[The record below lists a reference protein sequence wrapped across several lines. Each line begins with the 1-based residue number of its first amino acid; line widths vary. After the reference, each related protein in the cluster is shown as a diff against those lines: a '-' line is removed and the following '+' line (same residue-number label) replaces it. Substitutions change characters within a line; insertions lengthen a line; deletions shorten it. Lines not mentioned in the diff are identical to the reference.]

1 MVRITAGWALALTLL
16 ESSSAAAQEWRCTPI
31 RHGDSAA
38 TLARNLTGD
47 ARHRTAPWFQI
58 VDPASQTILP
68 KAGYDRIRPGWRAC
82 IAETALAPAPRQVSG
97 ESTRGW
103 LDATFGTLVNRAR
116 EADANVVLWLA
127 LVIAITLVSS
137 SVGEY
142 VAARK
147 PVPDAIRRFAEEF
160 VREFERPL
168 LLPDERRRAVRARLR
183 VNVSR
188 RRRRLE
194 VLLAPAAG
202 RRYPNLSDH
211 RTNVEYDIRRVT
223 QRLRGPAIA
232 DALYAQGP
240 WVVVPFEF
248 PENSRQAGVK

>member
-1 MVRITAGWALALTLL
+1 MVRITVGLAFALTLI
-16 ESSSAAAQEWRCTPI
+16 ESSPAAAQEWRCTSI

-38 TLARNLTGD
+38 ALARRLTGD
-47 ARHRTAPWFQI
+47 ARNRLVPWFQI
-58 VDPASQTILP
+58 VDPATQTVVL
-68 KAGYDRIRPGWRAC
+68 KGGYDRIQPGWRAC
-82 IAETALAPAPRQVSG
+82 IAEVSMAPASRQVSG
-97 ESTRGW
+97 ESAPGW
-103 LDATFGTLVNRAR
+103 LDATLGTLIDRAR
-116 EADANVVLWLA
+116 EVDSNVVLWLV

-137 SVGEY
+137 SVNDH
-142 VAARK
+142 VAAK
-147 PVPDAIRRFAEEF
+147 KAVPDAIRRFAEEF

-188 RRRRLE
+188 RRLE

-211 RTNVEYDIRRVT
+211 RSNVEYDIRRVT
-223 QRLRGPAIA
+223 HQLRGPAVA
-232 DALYAQGP
+232 GDALYAQGP

-248 PENSRQAGVK
+248 PENSRQAGVT

>member
-1 MVRITAGWALALTLL
+1 MVRIIAGWALALILL
-16 ESSSAAAQEWRCTPI
+16 EPSPAAAQEWRCAPI

-38 TLARNLTGD
+38 AMALRLTGD
-47 ARHRTAPWFQI
+47 ARNRVAPWFQI
-58 VDPASQTILP
+58 VDPATQTFVP

-82 IAETALAPAPRQVSG
+82 IAGTSLAPAPPHVSG
-97 ESTRGW
+97 ESTLGW
-103 LDATFGTLVNRAR
+103 LDATLATLVNLAR
-116 EADANVVLWLA
+116 EADANVVLWLG

-137 SVGEY
+137 SIGEY
-142 VAARK
+142 VDAKKA
-147 PVPDAIRRFAEEF
+147 VPDAIRRFAEEF

-188 RRRRLE
+188 RRLE

-223 QRLRGPAIA
+223 QRLRGPAVVG

-240 WVVVPFEF
+240 WVVVPFEL

>member
-1 MVRITAGWALALTLL
+1 MVRITVGLALALTLI
-16 ESSSAAAQEWRCTPI
+16 ESSPAAAQEWRCTSI

-38 TLARNLTGD
+38 ALARRLTGD
-47 ARHRTAPWFQI
+47 ASNRLAPWFQI
-58 VDPASQTILP
+58 VDPATQTVVL
-68 KAGYDRIRPGWRAC
+68 KAGYDRIQPGWRAC
-82 IAETALAPAPRQVSG
+82 IAEVSLAPAPRQASG
-97 ESTRGW
+97 GSAPDW
-103 LDATFGTLVNRAR
+103 LDATLGTLIDRAR
-116 EADANVVLWLA
+116 EADSNVVLWLA

-137 SVGEY
+137 SVNDH
-142 VAARK
+142 VAAK
-147 PVPDAIRRFAEEF
+147 KAVPDAIRRFAEEF

-188 RRRRLE
+188 RRLE

-211 RTNVEYDIRRVT
+211 RSNVEYDIRRVT
-223 QRLRGPAIA
+223 HQLRGPAVA
-232 DALYAQGP
+232 GDALYAQGP

-248 PENSRQAGVK
+248 PENSRQAGVT

>member
-16 ESSSAAAQEWRCTPI
+16 ESSHAAAQEWRCAPI

-38 TLARNLTGD
+38 AMALRLTGD
-47 ARHRTAPWFQI
+47 ARNRVAPWFQI
-58 VDPASQTILP
+58 VDPATQTFVP
-68 KAGYDRIRPGWRAC
+68 KADYDRIRPGWRAC
-82 IAETALAPAPRQVSG
+82 IAGTSLAPAPRRVSG
-97 ESTRGW
+97 GSTPGR
-103 LDATFGTLVNRAR
+103 LDATLATLANLAR
-116 EADANVVLWLA
+116 EADANVVLWLV

-137 SVGEY
+137 SIEEY
-142 VAARK
+142 VVAKRA
-147 PVPDAIRRFAEEF
+147 VPDAIRRFAEEF

-188 RRRRLE
+188 RRLE

-223 QRLRGPAIA
+223 QRLRGPAVA
-232 DALYAQGP
+232 GDALYAQGP

>member
-16 ESSSAAAQEWRCTPI
+16 ETSHAAAQEWRCTPI

-38 TLARNLTGD
+38 TLARRLTGD
-47 ARHRTAPWFQI
+47 ARNRLASRFQI
-58 VDPASQTILP
+58 VDPVTRTVLP
-68 KAGYDRIRPGWRAC
+68 KAGYGRIQPGWRAC
-82 IAETALAPAPRQVSG
+82 IAETSLTPAPRQVSG
-97 ESTRGW
+97 EPTRGW
-103 LDATFGTLVNRAR
+103 LDATLGTLVNLAR
-116 EADANVVLWLA
+116 KADSNVVLWLA
-127 LVIAITLVSS
+127 LVMAITLISS

-142 VAARK
+142 VAAKK

-168 LLPDERRRAVRARLR
+168 LLQDEQRRAIRARLR
-183 VNVSR
+183 VNVP
-188 RRRRLE
+188 RRRLE

-223 QRLRGPAIA
+223 QRLRGPAVA
-232 DALYAQGP
+232 GDALYAQGP

-248 PENSRQAGVK
+248 PEKSRQAGVK

>member
-16 ESSSAAAQEWRCTPI
+16 ETSHAAAQEWRCTPI

-38 TLARNLTGD
+38 TLARRLTGD
-47 ARHRTAPWFQI
+47 ARNRSAPWFQI
-58 VDPASQTILP
+58 VDPATQTFVP

-82 IAETALAPAPRQVSG
+82 IAEASLATAPPQVSG
-97 ESTRGW
+97 ESMFGW
-103 LDATFGTLVNRAR
+103 LDATFGTLVNLAR

-127 LVIAITLVSS
+127 LVMAITLVSS

-142 VAARK
+142 VAAK
-147 PVPDAIRRFAEEF
+147 KAVPDAIRRFAEEF

-188 RRRRLE
+188 RRLE

-223 QRLRGPAIA
+223 QRLRGPAVA
-232 DALYAQGP
+232 GDALYAQGP

>member
-1 MVRITAGWALALTLL
+1 MVRMTASCALALTLL
-16 ESSSAAAQEWRCTPI
+16 GSSHAAAQEWRCATV

-38 TLARNLTGD
+38 TLARQLTGD
-47 ARHRTAPWFQI
+47 ARNRMAPWFQI
-58 VDPASQTILP
+58 VDPATQTFVL
-68 KAGYDRIRPGWRAC
+68 KSSYDRIRPGWRAC
-82 IAETALAPAPRQVSG
+82 IAEASLAAAPRPVSG
-97 ESTRGW
+97 GPMPGS
-103 LDATFGTLVNRAR
+103 LDATLGGLSSLAR

-147 PVPDAIRRFAEEF
+147 PVPDAIQRFAEEF

-183 VNVSR
+183 VNVP
-188 RRRRLE
+188 RRRLE

-248 PENSRQAGVK
+248 PENSRQAGVT